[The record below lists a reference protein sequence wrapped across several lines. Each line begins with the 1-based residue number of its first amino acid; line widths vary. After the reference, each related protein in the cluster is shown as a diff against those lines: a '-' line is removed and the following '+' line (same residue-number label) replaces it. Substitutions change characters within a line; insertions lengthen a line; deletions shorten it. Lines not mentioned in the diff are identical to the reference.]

1 MKFKLSRLLV
11 IFLIAS
17 CSSSETP
24 LTINEAES
32 IGFKKEEQQLFQM
45 IGATDGWIGGWEGE
59 RVELYQ
65 FESPDKIKKDLFSTS
80 TDEGNISGWVDKC
93 TVRNMFM
100 LSKGKKACSELK
112 TLAGS

>member
-1 MKFKLSRLLV
+1 MKFKLSPLLA

-32 IGFKKEEQQLFQM
+32 IGFKKESQQLFQM
-45 IGATDGWIGGWEGE
+45 IGAIDGWTGVWEGE

-65 FESPDKIKKDLFSTS
+65 FESTDKIKIDLFLTS
-80 TDEGNISGWVDKC
+80 TNEGNIPGWAEQC

-100 LSKGKKACSELK
+100 LSKGKKACSKLK
-112 TLAGS
+112 TLAGL